1 MCTAPAFHL
10 TGRGGP
16 CTCPRLLWFDRGL
29 PEEACGHSCTATA
42 FHLTGR
48 GGPCTRPRL
57 LWFECGL
64 QEEAYGHSCTAPAFH
79 LMGRGGPCTCPR
91 LLWFECGLQEEAYG
105 HSCTAPAFHLTGRGG
120 PCTRPRLLWFQPMP
134 MAWMRERYV
143 CTRACL
149 PNLERG
155 ALRCPHLLP
164 LVDLSWPLVD
174 LTHVVPSLRLC
185 MVSPTAYGWFFN
197 SVSLVPFRVHLKGRL
212 AFSGR
217 GVATP

>member
-1 MCTAPAFHL
+1 MRAP
-10 TGRGGP
+10 RGGVWA
-16 CTCPRLLWFDRGL
+16 LV
-29 PEEACGHSCTATA
+29 H
-42 FHLTGR
+42 
-48 GGPCTRPRL
+48 
-57 LWFECGL
+57 
-64 QEEAYGHSCTAPAFH
+64 
-79 LMGRGGPCTCPR
+79 
-91 LLWFECGLQEEAYG
+91 
-105 HSCTAPAFHLTGRGG
+105 
-120 PCTRPRLLWFQPMP
+120 
-134 MAWMRERYV
+134 
-143 CTRACL
+143 RACLSPNWARWPMHPSQTLVVSTHAHGVDEGKIRVHACAPRL

-185 MVSPTAYGWFFN
+185 MVSPTTYGWFFN

>member
-1 MCTAPAFHL
+1 MHPSQTLVVSTHAH
-10 TGRGGP
+10 GVDEGKIRV
-16 CTCPRLLWFDRGL
+16 
-29 PEEACGHSCTATA
+29 HSC
-42 FHLTGR
+42 
-48 GGPCTRPRL
+48 
-57 LWFECGL
+57 
-64 QEEAYGHSCTAPAFH
+64 APH
-79 LMGRGGPCTCPR
+79 
-91 LLWFECGLQEEAYG
+91 
-105 HSCTAPAFHLTGRGG
+105 
-120 PCTRPRLLWFQPMP
+120 
-134 MAWMRERYV
+134 
-143 CTRACL
+143 L

-155 ALRCPHLLP
+155 ALRCPRLLP